1 MPKFEVLFDRGEDS
15 SVQHPAY
22 APYGKLGFPVP
33 PADRPWIYA
42 NFVQTLDGI
51 TSWKGEHA
59 LGSDISRSAADRWLM
74 DLLRVHADAVLLGS
88 KTLAVEKTV
97 LGPTSRGAT
106 YSIEDPQLRDLRV
119 RLGRRRETI
128 IFVTGSALLKLSDY
142 AVFDGDKV
150 DAVVL
155 TARAGAAKLAPQQR
169 SHPHVRILVA
179 GDGNVVDLPAAMR
192 LLKQE
197 LGICLLLCEGG
208 PTLYGYMSHA
218 GLIDEKF
225 LTISPVEAGQIIP
238 EEQEA
243 GLQDGPARLRPT
255 TFGAPGFTP
264 DNAPWWSWIS
274 CRKVGD
280 HEFNRYRRKAAGY
293 PAAFVMLQM

>member
-1 MPKFEVLFDRGEDS
+1 MRKFEVLFDNGEAS
-15 SVQHPAY
+15 PLQHPAY
-22 APYGKLGFPVP
+22 APYGKLGFPEAP
-33 PADRPWIYA
+33 PDRPWIFA

-59 LGSDISRSAADRWLM
+59 LGSDISHSAEDRWLM
-74 DLLRVHADAVLLGS
+74 DLLRAHADAVLLGS

-106 YSIEDPQLRDLRV
+106 YTIENPELRELRA

-128 IFVTGSALLKLSDY
+128 IFVTGSAALKLSDY

-150 DAVVL
+150 NTVIL
-155 TARAGAAKLAPQQR
+155 TARTGAAKLALQQGTHPQ
-169 SHPHVRILVA
+169 VRVLVA
-179 GDGNVVDLPAAMR
+179 GEGNVVDLPAAMR
-192 LLKQE
+192 LLMRE
-197 LGICLLLCEGG
+197 LGVRLLLCEGG
-208 PTLYGYMSHA
+208 PTLYGYMSRA

-243 GLQDGPARLRPT
+243 GILEGPARLRPT
-255 TFGAPGFTP
+255 TFSAPGFTAEK
-264 DNAPWWSWIS
+264 APWWTWIS
-274 CRKVGD
+274 CRKVED
-280 HEFNRYRRKAAGY
+280 HEFNRYRLKQ
-293 PAAFVMLQM
+293 LNS

>member
-1 MPKFEVLFDRGEDS
+1 MRKFEILFDQGEES
-15 SVQHPAY
+15 PLQHPAY
-22 APYGKLGFPVP
+22 APYGKLGFPAP

-59 LGSDISRSAADRWLM
+59 LGSDISHSAEDRWLM
-74 DLLRVHADAVLLGS
+74 DLLRAHADAVLLGS

-97 LGPTSRGAT
+97 LGPASRGAT
-106 YSIEDPQLRDLRV
+106 YTIEDQQLRGLRD

-128 IFVTGSALLKLSDY
+128 IFVTGSAALKLSEY

-150 DAVVL
+150 DALIL
-155 TARAGAAKLAPQQR
+155 TSKAGAAKLAPQQGG
-169 SHPHVRILVA
+169 HPHVRILVA
-179 GDGNVVDLPAAMR
+179 GEGNVVDLPAAMR
-192 LLKQE
+192 LLTRE
-197 LGICLLLCEGG
+197 LGIRLLLCEGG
-208 PTLYGYMSHA
+208 PTLYGYMSRA

-238 EEQEA
+238 QEQEV
-243 GLQDGPARLRPT
+243 GMLEGPARLRPT
-255 TFGAPGFTP
+255 TFSAPGFTP

-274 CRKVGD
+274 SRRVGD
-280 HEFNRYRRKAAGY
+280 HEFNRYRRRTAG
-293 PAAFVMLQM
+293 